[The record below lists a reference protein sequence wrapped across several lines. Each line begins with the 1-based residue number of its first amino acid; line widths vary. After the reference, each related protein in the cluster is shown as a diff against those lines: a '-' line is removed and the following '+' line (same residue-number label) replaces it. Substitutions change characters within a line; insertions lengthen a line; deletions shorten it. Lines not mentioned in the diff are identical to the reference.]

1 MGKIMDAHKDGSKPM
16 SAESLQAAV
25 DKKFIDFVGKYD
37 FSMFGAGK
45 LMQTLVKFSVILWSQ

>member
-25 DKKFIDFVGKYD
+25 DKKIIDYVGKYD
-37 FSMFGAGK
+37 FSTCGAGK
-45 LMQTLVKFSVILWSQ
+45 LMQTLVKFSVFL